1 MLYRALLISAITFL
15 MLTDIRSADRNVT
28 INIYNGGFS
37 QVMEKRKM
45 KLVKGENTL
54 VFYDI
59 AEKIDP
65 GSITLNA
72 ADFDIQ
78 WLDYNYDFVSLDRL
92 LTKFIDKEIR
102 FQKDDSVYSG
112 MLIRYDKDH
121 VFVAENGWPGAVSIY
136 EIDDLKKI
144 VLPDLPGGLVSR
156 PTINA
161 RGNSKISGREE
172 IEISY
177 LTTGLG
183 WKAEYNLNLDDKNKA
198 EFSGWVN
205 LDNQCGVSFPKA
217 TIVLVAGQVEREKP
231 TAGGDIQNKSGEES
245 ETFKSILEPL
255 VDYHRYT
262 LPFKTPLKEQ
272 ETKQAVM
279 FQPLNIKVDRYY
291 KYQWSETKSDAK
303 SVVAFKNDVSSGLG
317 FALPP
322 GRISI
327 YDKRSDTFLGSGL
340 FDGAPA
346 GEKIEVFI
354 GTAFDIKVERKR
366 IDHKKIARDKNSDT
380 FEIKIRNHKPEEIK
394 MVIAEE
400 LYGYWEIV
408 KKSDDFDKKDFQTI
422 EFEILVPAAEEKT
435 ITYTVEYGY

>member
-15 MLTDIRSADRNVT
+15 MLTDIQSADRNVT

-78 WLDYNYDFVSLDRL
+78 WLDYNHDFVSLDRL

-198 EFSGWVN
+198 EFW
-205 LDNQCGVSFPKA
+205 
-217 TIVLVAGQVEREKP
+217 
-231 TAGGDIQNKSGEES
+231 
-245 ETFKSILEPL
+245 
-255 VDYHRYT
+255 
-262 LPFKTPLKEQ
+262 
-272 ETKQAVM
+272 
-279 FQPLNIKVDRYY
+279 IK
-291 KYQWSETKSDAK
+291 
-303 SVVAFKNDVSSGLG
+303 
-317 FALPP
+317 
-322 GRISI
+322 
-327 YDKRSDTFLGSGL
+327 
-340 FDGAPA
+340 
-346 GEKIEVFI
+346 
-354 GTAFDIKVERKR
+354 
-366 IDHKKIARDKNSDT
+366 
-380 FEIKIRNHKPEEIK
+380 
-394 MVIAEE
+394 
-400 LYGYWEIV
+400 
-408 KKSDDFDKKDFQTI
+408 
-422 EFEILVPAAEEKT
+422 
-435 ITYTVEYGY
+435 